1 MTSQP
6 WKQTIAIHMLSI
18 ILRTEGN
25 QTMKFGQLRQNNMS
39 NIFLEKAYKKYGEKT
54 IPRPFSEKSKLGL
67 FRISSLNFY
76 ADCFDCMPSCGRTKY
91 IETTFQTIET
101 KLQIIETNLCL

>member
-6 WKQTIAIHMLSI
+6 RKQTIAIHMSI

-39 NIFLEKAYKKYGEKT
+39 NIFLEKAYTKYGGKT
-54 IPRPFSEKSKLGL
+54 IPRPFSKNRNWAYLV
-67 FRISSLNFY
+67 
-76 ADCFDCMPSCGRTKY
+76 
-91 IETTFQTIET
+91 
-101 KLQIIETNLCL
+101 

>member
-25 QTMKFGQLRQNNMS
+25 QTMRFGQLRQNNMS
-39 NIFLEKAYKKYGEKT
+39 NIFLEKAYKKDGGKEV
-54 IPRPFSEKSKLGL
+54 
-67 FRISSLNFY
+67 
-76 ADCFDCMPSCGRTKY
+76 
-91 IETTFQTIET
+91 
-101 KLQIIETNLCL
+101 